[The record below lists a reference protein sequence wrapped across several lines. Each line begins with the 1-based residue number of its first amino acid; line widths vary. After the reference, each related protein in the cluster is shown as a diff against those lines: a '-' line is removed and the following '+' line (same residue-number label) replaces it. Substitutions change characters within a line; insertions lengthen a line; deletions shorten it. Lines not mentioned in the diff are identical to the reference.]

1 MKKIDKMLTRK
12 VILLGAIAIL
22 LVTYILQLSL
32 TGRNKV
38 KTVSFADT
46 PDSLLIVKGS
56 EAANPSNS
64 WRLQYE
70 NSAWYAGEKKYSAD
84 SAAAQNMAETLKN
97 IKLLGVIASA
107 PGNAAEK
114 YGLGDS
120 EKYTVTAFKDGKVL
134 RTIVVGKDTAS
145 GGQSYI
151 QVDGKSSVYLAEGSF
166 HSLYGVNVDAV
177 RSKDVYSL
185 NAAEIM
191 RVNVITQE
199 GSFTAVKN
207 MPQTNIADGDNAVA
221 QEPVWEIAERTYGE
235 DVEVDSSKIES
246 WVNTISNLK
255 AASWAADNE
264 SFTGKELIA
273 SVVIGAGAKEVS
285 VQVYS
290 IPEDSEGRYLCK
302 SSTSQYPFYLT
313 KYNTDRFNKTI
324 GDLMMN

>member
-12 VILLGAIAIL
+12 FILLAAIAVL

-38 KTVSFADT
+38 KTVSFTET

-56 EAANPSNS
+56 DSANPSNS

-70 NSAWYAGEKKYSAD
+70 NSAWFAGEKKYTAD
-84 SAAAQNMAETLKN
+84 NAIAKNMAETLKN
-97 IKLLGVIASA
+97 IKLLGVIAAA
-107 PGNAAEK
+107 PGNAAER

-134 RTIVVGKDTAS
+134 RTVVVGKDTAS

-151 QVDGKSSVYLAEGSF
+151 QVDGKNAVYLAEGSF
-166 HSLYGVNVDAV
+166 HSLYGVTVDAV
-177 RSKDVYSL
+177 RSKDVYSI
-185 NAAEIM
+185 NTAEIM
-191 RVNVITQE
+191 RVSVITQE
-199 GSFTAVKN
+199 GSYTAVKN
-207 MPQTNIADGDNAVA
+207 MPQANIADGDNAVA
-221 QEPVWEIAERTYGE
+221 QEPVWELTERTYGE

-264 SFTGKELIA
+264 SFAGKELTA
-273 SVVIGAGAKEVS
+273 SVVIGTGAKEIS
-285 VQVYS
+285 VQVYA
-290 IPEDSEGRYLCK
+290 IPDDAEGRFLCK
-302 SSTSQYPFYLT
+302 ASTVPYPFYLA
-313 KYNTDRFNKTI
+313 KYNADRFNKTI
-324 GDLMMN
+324 GDIMMN